1 MQKDHFKIDGPAVIS
16 FSGGRTSGLMLR
28 RCLDAGLQP
37 DVHVLFANTGKERPE
52 TLDFVRDCGLNWGVL
67 KGRETRLKIIRE
79 NPELS
84 AWWIRMEQETSQPFR
99 AHSMNYRELADHAR
113 RNPTLFDL
121 LKSQEDGIIDCM
133 CGE

>member
-1 MQKDHFKIDGPAVIS
+1 MQAFWASQPFD
-16 FSGGRTSGLMLR
+16 LR
-28 RCLDAGLQP
+28 IQGYQGNCDLC
-37 DVHVLFANTGKERPE
+37 F
-52 TLDFVRDCGLNWGVL
+52 L

-79 NPELS
+79 NPALAE
-84 AWWIRMEQETSQPFR
+84 WWIRMEHETSQPFR